1 MVLPLL
7 RGVHTGGEIWQR
19 GLLMV
24 GGPSPLSWGGFSTFL
39 PHSERGVIR
48 MAEVCSR
55 RGGANT
61 ATRVFQPHTMSQ
73 RLPKVKMFAIVAS
86 DAQGSSLMKG

>member
-39 PHSERGVIR
+39 PHCELGVIR
-48 MAEVCSR
+48 MAEVCCQ
-55 RGGANT
+55 RGGFNT
-61 ATRVFQPHTMSQ
+61 ATCVFQPHTISQ
-73 RLPKVKMFAIVAS
+73 RLPKVKMFAIVAWN
-86 DAQGSSLMKG
+86 AQGSSLMNG